1 MLSCVQPFAVPW
13 TVAHQAPLSMEFSRQ
28 DYWSGLPF
36 PSPGELPNPGIKPG
50 SPELQADSLPSKPP
64 GKPCKKDG
72 RALNTLN
79 NDKGINTRRLID
91 IYALNKGA
99 SKSIKKLPSNTK
111 GEIDSDIIIVEDFNT
126 SLTSIERS
134 SRQKN

>member
-1 MLSCVQPFAVPW
+1 
-13 TVAHQAPLSMEFSRQ
+13 MEFSRQ

-72 RALNTLN
+72 RALN